1 MREFNGKITVGLEQ
15 RVREATAA
23 LYELMP
29 DKKQTYGADLA
40 MDDDGAV
47 VITEGTV
54 KLPGGEKLQIAV
66 TRPEARP
73 PFEWLMEITSLID
86 EADYFKHYLIR
97 EHDIVL
103 AHRRDLKPIDDAEAQ
118 VILAD
123 LETARAALA
132 A

>member
-1 MREFNGKITVGLEQ
+1 MREFNGKVTAGLE
-15 RVREATAA
+15 AAAA

-97 EHDIVL
+97 ENDIVL

-123 LETARAALA
+123 LETARSALA